1 MQHSGLMPEICSK
14 GGQVFSGIHHL
25 GGNES
30 GHPVT
35 WLSGAMGSKKYGHYV
50 GMMTCG
56 NKRLEDTQVRY
67 TLNQKSLNPKY
78 LSHINNQLADL
89 TSPIWSSF
97 VKNGQTIGKGN
108 LRE

>member
-1 MQHSGLMPEICSK
+1 MLTQHSGLMPEICSK

-50 GMMTCG
+50 AMMTRG

-67 TLNQKSLNPKY
+67 TLNQKSLNPKH
-78 LSHINNQLADL
+78 LILL
-89 TSPIWSSF
+89 
-97 VKNGQTIGKGN
+97 VTISTTPPY
-108 LRE
+108 